1 MLSSSKKSDNEEPQY
16 STAEHSSKRCCGAT
30 DVGKKRPHNEDSFL
44 ICQAKNL
51 YIVSDGMGGYEAGE
65 IASGIAVEHINE
77 HFTLDLISLLRKGV
91 EDIGSELKLSVH
103 AANEKIIELAEN
115 TPSYRGMGC
124 TVVAALVVNDELH
137 LCHVGD
143 SRAYVCNRTGI
154 HLVTTDHSAVMDLV
168 KSGRMS
174 LEEAR
179 NSPAKNRLSQAVG
192 ASGPVEPEYGFCQ
205 VNDGDKIV
213 LCSDGLWDMLSD
225 RDIFQ
230 IVKQKKPM
238 KYLCEKLVKAANEA
252 GGHDNITVVVIQ
264 HQVRNVGN

>member
-1 MLSSSKKSDNEEPQY
+1 MNEEPQCVP
-16 STAEHSSKRCCGAT
+16 SEHSSEYCCGAT
-30 DVGKKRPHNEDSFL
+30 DAGKMRPHNEDSFV
-44 ICQAKNL
+44 ISEKKGL

-65 IASGIAVEHINE
+65 IASGIAVELINE
-77 HFTLDLISLLRKGV
+77 YFTFDLISLLRKGD
-91 EDIGSELKLSVH
+91 EGTGSELKLSVH
-103 AANEKIIELAEN
+103 AANEKILKLAEDN
-115 TPSYRGMGC
+115 PSHRGMGC
-124 TVVAALVVNDELH
+124 TVVAALIINDGLH

-154 HLVTTDHSAVMDLV
+154 HLLTTDHSAVMDLV

-174 LEEAR
+174 LEQAR
-179 NSPAKNRLSQAVG
+179 NSPAKNRLSQAIG

-230 IVKQKKPM
+230 IVKKKKPI
-238 KYLCEKLVKAANEA
+238 KDLCEKLVRAANEA
-252 GGHDNITVVVIQ
+252 GGHDNITAVVI
-264 HQVRNVGN
+264 HHRANEAVDI